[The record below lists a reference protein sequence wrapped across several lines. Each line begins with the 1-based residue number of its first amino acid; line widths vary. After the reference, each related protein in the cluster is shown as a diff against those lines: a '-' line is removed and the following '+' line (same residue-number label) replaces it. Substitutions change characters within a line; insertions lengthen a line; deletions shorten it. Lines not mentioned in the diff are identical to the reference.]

1 MLWPAE
7 FLGVMKPIR
16 LGRSSRMVRSG
27 WLSCR
32 FVPARLQSCTTM
44 REVPFL
50 PRRHS
55 VRLQTFDYSQ
65 PCVCFI
71 TVCTQ
76 HRQPLFGQVAG
87 SNVRLSPLGKIVES
101 CWQEIPRHVSGLEL
115 SEHVVMPNHF
125 HGIVILKTTAN
136 RVSPDRTWQSA
147 GARGGTPAKVSGRAQ
162 HAVPLRLDGS
172 PPANTHSFSALVPG
186 SLQVVVRSFKSAATK
201 RIREHLGRP
210 QFSVWQRGFYER
222 IIWNEKAFHDA
233 CEYIQTNPANWE
245 MDEENPA
252 RRC

>member
-1 MLWPAE
+1 
-7 FLGVMKPIR
+7 
-16 LGRSSRMVRSG
+16 
-27 WLSCR
+27 
-32 FVPARLQSCTTM
+32 M

-55 VRLQTFDYSQ
+55 VRLQAFDYSQ

-76 HRQPLFGQVAG
+76 HGRPLFGQVSG
-87 SNVRLSPLGKIVES
+87 SKVQLSPLGEIVEL
-101 CWQEIPRHVSGLEL
+101 CWEEIPRHVNGVEL
-115 SEHVVMPNHF
+115 SEHIVMPNHF
-125 HGIVILKTTAN
+125 HGIVILDIIA
-136 RVSPDRTWQSA
+136 SRTSSKSTRRSA
-147 GARGGTPAKVSGRAQ
+147 EAGGLTPAKVSGRAQ

-172 PPANTHSFSALVPG
+172 LPMDTHRFSALVPS
-186 SLQVVVRSFKSAATK
+186 SLQVVVRSFKSAVTK
-201 RIREHLGRP
+201 RIREHLGQP

-222 IIWNEKAFHDA
+222 IIWNEKALHDA
-233 CEYIQTNPANWE
+233 CEYIQMNSAKWE